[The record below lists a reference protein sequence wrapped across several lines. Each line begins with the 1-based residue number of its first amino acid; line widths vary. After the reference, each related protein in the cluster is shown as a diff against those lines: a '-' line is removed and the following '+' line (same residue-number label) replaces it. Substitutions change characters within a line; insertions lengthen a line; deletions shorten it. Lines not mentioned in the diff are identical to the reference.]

1 MISEKSKAI
10 ESDKDT
16 IKEQELLKQSNKNLL
31 PVCEI
36 DQEESKFSSSHVLLR
51 SQPVKEIKN
60 LVEKQESNNIDCN
73 VNFELNPDKNP
84 AA

>member
-51 SQPVKEIKN
+51 SQPVKEIKD
-60 LVEKQESNNIDCN
+60 LVEKQENNNIDCN
-73 VNFELNPDKNP
+73 FNFELNPDKNP